1 MFKGKPVIDIHG
13 HMSTPPQFRAY
24 AYNMVALRIPEDT
37 WLMPTDLVESALG
50 GHLKM
55 LDERNIDV
63 QMISPR
69 PVAMM
74 HWERPFMV
82 DAWTR
87 ITNNTIHQQCELHPD
102 RFLGV
107 AQLPQHQSLDTSNC
121 IDELRRCVNELGFVA
136 AILNP
141 DPGADGQT
149 PGVNREYWFPLYE
162 EAQRLGVALIVHP
175 SLSRD
180 PRLDGVP
187 ASYQYNNVA
196 EEALAV
202 LLYEN
207 GDVFDRYPELRI
219 VVCHCG
225 GALDRMLGDRG
236 LKSGLQGGGSVGMA
250 IGSVERAG
258 PAEKDISANLGFDTC
273 AYDPDF
279 MATAIKQRGV
289 DRMVFGT
296 EVPGGGTSSLNPWT
310 GKVADDLV
318 PVIEAMEF
326 LSDEDRLKILNGNV
340 YRYFPLLK
348 DKVAP

>member
-1 MFKGKPVIDIHG
+1 VYKGQKFIDIHG

-24 AYNMVALRIPEDT
+24 AYNMVALRLNSGDWTMPE
-37 WLMPTDLVESALG
+37 DLVESALG
-50 GHLKM
+50 AHLKM

-102 RFLGV
+102 RFVGV
-107 AQLPQHQSLDTSNC
+107 AQLPQHQSLDTYNC
-121 IDELRRCVNELGFVA
+121 IPELRRCVEELGFIA
-136 AILNP
+136 AIVNP
-141 DPGADGQT
+141 DPGADRQT
-149 PGVNREYWFPLYE
+149 PGMNNEYWYPLYE
-162 EAQRLGVALIVHP
+162 EAQRLKTPLLVHP
-175 SLSRD
+175 SISRD
-180 PRLDGVP
+180 PRLDGIS
-187 ASYQYNNVA
+187 ASYQYNNVT
-196 EEALAV
+196 EEALAT
-202 LLYEN
+202 LLLEN
-207 GDVFDRYPELRI
+207 SDVFDRYPEL
-219 VVCHCG
+219 VVCVCHCG

-236 LKSGLQGGGSVGMA
+236 QASGLQGGGSVGMRL
-250 IGSVERAG
+250 GNVEQAG
-258 PAEKDISANLGFDTC
+258 PREKDLSNNLTFDTC

-289 DRMVFGT
+289 RRMLFGT

-318 PVIEAMEF
+318 PVLEHMDF
-326 LSDEDRLKILNGNV
+326 LTDDDRLAILNGNA
-340 YRYFPLLK
+340 RRLFPLLR
-348 DKVAP
+348 V